1 MIDAGNTLALW
12 AALFG
17 IVAFGVWAEGTVW
30 GRRLTGTIVVLLAA
44 LFLSNTGILPSTSP
58 VYSTVMSNFVP
69 LALALML
76 LRVDL
81 KSLRKETGPT
91 LIVFLIGAVGTVV
104 GALTAYYLIDLGALG
119 PELAGMFAA
128 TYIGGSA
135 NFVAVADAFGVSGSP
150 VMIPAFASDTLV
162 TIAYLVVLAM
172 VPGWRLIA
180 GKAGVRK
187 MPARKARGTKLSW
200 GTKDFDIPATLLS
213 LFLAFLFVAAGSL
226 IQGLTGVPGTALIV
240 ITLLAIAAATLFRD
254 RVKAANG
261 PFQIGMV
268 LMLVFF
274 AALGANGDI
283 STLFIHG
290 PSLLFFAATI
300 MAVHFVITFGLG
312 RLLNFDIA
320 EIATAS
326 NACVCGPPTAA
337 GMAADAGWDHLVT
350 PAIVAGSL
358 GFAIANIAGV
368 FVVNLLS

>member
-1 MIDAGNTLALW
+1 MISGEDTSALW

-30 GRRLTGTIVVLLAA
+30 GRRLTGTIVILLAA
-44 LFLSNTGILPSTSP
+44 LVLSNTGILPSSSP
-58 VYSTVMSNFVP
+58 VYSTVMANFVP

-81 KSLRKETGPT
+81 KSLKQEAGAT
-91 LIVFLIGAVGTVV
+91 LKIFLIGAAGTVA
-104 GALTAYYLIDLGALG
+104 GAFSAFYLIGLEAYG

-128 TYIGGSA
+128 TYIGGSV
-135 NFVAVADAFGVSGSP
+135 NFAAVAETFGVSANP
-150 VMIPAFASDTLV
+150 VMVPAVASDTLV
-162 TIAYLVVLAM
+162 TIAYLVVLAT

-180 GKAGVRK
+180 GKAGAV
-187 MPARKARGTKLSW
+187 KAPVQKKGAPTLSW
-200 GTKDFDIPATLLS
+200 GTKDFDIPATMLS
-213 LFLAFLFVAAGSL
+213 LFLAFVFIRAGAF
-226 IQGLTGVPGTALIV
+226 IQDLTGVPGTSLIV
-240 ITLLAIAAATLFRD
+240 VTVLAIAAATLFRE
-254 RVKAANG
+254 RVKAGSG
-261 PFQIGMV
+261 PFQLGMV

-274 AALGANGDI
+274 AALGANGNI
-283 STLFIHG
+283 STLFEYG
-290 PSLLFFAATI
+290 PALLLFAATI

-312 RLLNFDIA
+312 RLLKFDIA

-350 PAIVAGSL
+350 PAIIAGSL
-358 GFAIANIAGV
+358 GFAIANFAGF

>member
-1 MIDAGNTLALW
+1 MIDPDNTLALW

-30 GRRLTGTIVVLLAA
+30 GRRLTGTIVILLAA
-44 LFLSNTGILPSTSP
+44 LFLANTGILPNSSP

-81 KSLRKETGPT
+81 KSLKEETGPT
-91 LIVFLIGAVGTVV
+91 LMVFLIGAAGTVA
-104 GALTAYYLIDLGALG
+104 GALSAYYLVSLDAFG

-150 VMIPAFASDTLV
+150 VMVPALASDTLM
-162 TIAYLVVLAM
+162 TIAYLVVLTL

-187 MPARKARGTKLSW
+187 MTAQKTGRAKLSW
-200 GTKDFDIPATLLS
+200 GTKDFDILASLLA

-240 ITLLAIAAATLFRD
+240 ITLLAIAAATLFREKI
-254 RVKAANG
+254 KASHG

-283 STLFIHG
+283 STLFIYG
-290 PSLLFFAATI
+290 PDLLLFAAVI
-300 MAVHFVITFGLG
+300 MAVHFVIIFGLG
-312 RLLNFDIA
+312 RLLKFDIA

-368 FVVNLLS
+368 FVVNFLN